1 MTLSKK
7 IVICGASGMVGT
19 LLSERLHENGHSL
32 ILVGRDAEKLEQ
44 AFPFNAEF
52 LTWDAL
58 SKYDPNQIGI
68 IINLSGAGVSDK
80 KWTPDY
86 KQTMR
91 DSRLQTTQ
99 KCVEVCK
106 KNSDIRLINAS
117 AVSAYGFYEYDHA
130 PFTEGDTQKRTGT
143 NFLQELIDDW
153 EASALKAEAFGN
165 RVTLLR
171 TGIVL
176 DRSGGGLPSMA
187 KPYAFFMGGPVGT
200 GEQVMSWISLRD
212 VVSAIEFIIGHPDF
226 TGPVNLTSTG
236 ACSQKKFAKALG
248 KALKKPSAV
257 HMPAFMIKA
266 SMGQMGEELVLTG
279 QRVTPLKLLQND
291 FQFQDTDI
299 DIFLE
304 THYNSL
310 EH

>member
-32 ILVGRDAEKLEQ
+32 ILVGRDAQKLEQ
-44 AFPFNAEF
+44 AFPFQAEF

-58 SKYDPNQIGI
+58 LKHEADQIGI

-86 KQTMR
+86 KKIMR
-91 DSRLQTTQ
+91 ESRLQTTQ
-99 KCVEVCK
+99 KCVEICQ
-106 KNSDIRLINAS
+106 KNSNIWLINAS
-117 AVSAYGFYEYDHA
+117 AVSAYGFYDYDHA
-130 PFTEGDTQKRTGT
+130 PFTEGDTHKRTGT

-153 EASALKAEAFGN
+153 EASALKAEAIGN

-176 DRSGGGLPSMA
+176 DRSGGGLPAMA

-212 VVSAIEFIIGHPDF
+212 VVSAIKFIIGHSDLI
-226 TGPVNLTSTG
+226 GPVNLVSPG
-236 ACSQKKFAKALG
+236 SCQQKVFAKALG

-257 HMPAFMIKA
+257 HMPAFMIKTT
-266 SMGQMGEELVLTG
+266 MGQMGEELVLTG
-279 QRVTPLKLLQND
+279 QRVTPSNLLQSG

-304 THYNSL
+304 THYNSYNY
-310 EH
+310 

>member
-1 MTLSKK
+1 MKLKGK

-19 LLSERLHENGHSL
+19 LLSKRLYENGHNL
-32 ILVGRDAEKLEQ
+32 ILVGRDAEKLKQ
-44 AFPFNAEF
+44 AFPFQAEF

-58 SKYDPNQIGI
+58 SKYNADQIGI
-68 IINLSGAGVSDK
+68 IINLSGAGVSDE

-86 KQTMR
+86 KKIMR

-99 KCVEVCK
+99 KCVEICK
-106 KNSDIRLINAS
+106 NNSNIRLINAS
-117 AVSAYGFYEYDHA
+117 AVSAYGFYDHDHA
-130 PFTEGDTQKRTGT
+130 SFTERDAQKRTGT

-165 RVTLLR
+165 SVNLLR

-176 DRSGGGLPSMA
+176 DRSGGGLPAMA

-212 VVSAIEFIIGHPDF
+212 VVSAIEFIIGHPDL

-236 ACSQKKFAKALG
+236 ACSQKDFAKALG
-248 KALKKPSAV
+248 KALKKLSAV
-257 HMPAFMIKA
+257 HMPAFIIK
-266 SMGQMGEELVLTG
+266 STMGQMGEELVLTG
-279 QRVTPLKLLQND
+279 QRVMPSKLLQKGFKFKD
-291 FQFQDTDI
+291 PDI
-299 DIFLE
+299 YLFLK
-304 THYNSL
+304 THYNSYND
-310 EH
+310 